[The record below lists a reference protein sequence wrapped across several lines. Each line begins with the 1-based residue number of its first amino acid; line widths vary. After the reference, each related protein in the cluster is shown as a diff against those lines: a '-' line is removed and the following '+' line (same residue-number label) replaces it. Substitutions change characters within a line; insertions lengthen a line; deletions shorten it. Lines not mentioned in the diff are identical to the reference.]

1 MESPEFLIGRI
12 LGLLAL
18 AVVLIYFGLK
28 LKMPVI
34 VGFLATGVL
43 VGPSGFELIEN
54 ESQIE
59 SLSELGVV
67 LLLFTI
73 GLEFSVQSLLKM
85 KKLVLAGGSLQM
97 AFCILPAWGFAMLVF
112 GFPWNTAFLIGCLT
126 ALSSTAIV
134 LKLFQEKGE
143 MDSAHGRGSL
153 GVLIFQDLAVVPLVL
168 LMPILAGKQGG
179 DPVYMV
185 GVKVLAI
192 LLVVAALAVWVVPW
206 IMLHVAQTKS
216 TELFMFTVALICL
229 GTALAT
235 SKAGLSLALGA
246 FLAGLIIAGSPYASQ
261 AISSVLPMRDIF
273 TSLFFVSI
281 GLRMDIR
288 DLMAQPFMTVGL
300 ALLVMVVNA
309 AAAAFAM
316 RLIGVSFRV
325 AVMIGFALCQVGE
338 FAFVLA
344 SEGQRNGL
352 LSHEAMKVFLNL
364 AVITMAMT
372 PLSLAIGRKISPW
385 FADMSSQ
392 DQETKVPKLEGHA
405 VVVGFGVAGQAVAR
419 ACHRVGRKYLVID
432 MNPASVRAFRQLG
445 EPLYFGDAAS
455 EHVLEHMGVKR
466 AAILVVTIPDPTAC
480 QRIIS
485 AARNISPNIRILT
498 RTRFLLS
505 IAQLKELGA
514 DEVIAE
520 EFEAAIAVFNSML
533 AFFGLPAAERRDQ
546 IALARKAD
554 PRSFRIAEVPKADSL
569 EYPMRPE
576 SAKDGDDADEALAR
590 PPRSSRRSRD
600 PDLDDDDDYGGYGAL
615 ALAPSGEAGG
625 ASERAETSGGFAAGP
640 GRSSPSG
647 PASAA
652 VPASPPSE
660 PSRSSALPPGA
671 PSRAP
676 LADVGVP
683 AGAGDEANDFS
694 EPAPGLP
701 GAPAPEGG
709 TETGA

>member
-43 VGPSGFELIEN
+43 VGPSCFELIEN

-73 GLEFSVQSLLKM
+73 GLEFSIQSLMKM

-97 AFCILPAWGFAMLVF
+97 VFCIIPGMLFSAFVLD
-112 GFPWNTAFLIGCLT
+112 FPWNTSFLIGCLT

-168 LMPILAGKQGG
+168 LVPILAGTPGG

-185 GVKVLAI
+185 GVKVVAI

-206 IMLHVAQTKS
+206 LMLHVAQTKS
-216 TELFMFTVALICL
+216 NELFMFTVALICL

-246 FLAGLIIAGSPYASQ
+246 FLAGLIIAGSPYAYQ

-288 DLMAQPFMTVGL
+288 DLMAEPLLTVGL
-300 ALLVMVVNA
+300 ALLVMLVNA
-309 AAAAFAM
+309 VATALAM
-316 RLIGVSFRV
+316 RLIGVSARV
-325 AVMIGFALCQVGE
+325 AVMIGFSLCQVGE

-344 SEGQRNGL
+344 ASAQQNEL
-352 LSHEAMKVFLNL
+352 LSHEAMKVFLNM

-385 FADMSSQ
+385 FADMKAAEGDSN
-392 DQETKVPKLEGHA
+392 VPKLSGHA
-405 VVVGFGVAGQAVAR
+405 IVVGFGVAGQAVAR
-419 ACHRVGRKYLVID
+419 ACHRVGKPYLVID
-432 MNPASVRAFRQLG
+432 MNPASVRAFRQLD
-445 EPLYFGDAAS
+445 EPLFFGDAAS

-485 AARNISPNIRILT
+485 AARNISPDIRILT
-498 RTRFLLS
+498 RTRFLLNIS
-505 IAQLKELGA
+505 QLKELGA

-533 AFFGLPAAERRDQ
+533 AFFGLPPEERRAQ
-546 IALARKAD
+546 IALARRAD
-554 PRSFRIAEVPKADSL
+554 PRRFRIAEVPKADAL
-569 EYPMRPE
+569 EYPRRP
-576 SAKDGDDADEALAR
+576 DDALE
-590 PPRSSRRSRD
+590 
-600 PDLDDDDDYGGYGAL
+600 GA
-615 ALAPSGEAGG
+615 GNAG
-625 ASERAETSGGFAAGP
+625 AAAGL
-640 GRSSPSG
+640 S
-647 PASAA
+647 A
-652 VPASPPSE
+652 VPFADTDVP
-660 PSRSSALPPGA
+660 
-671 PSRAP
+671 
-676 LADVGVP
+676 ADV
-683 AGAGDEANDFS
+683 D
-694 EPAPGLP
+694 
-701 GAPAPEGG
+701 
-709 TETGA
+709 

>member
-43 VGPSGFELIEN
+43 VGPSGFHLIEN

-73 GLEFSVQSLLKM
+73 GLEFSVQSLMKM
-85 KKLVLAGGSLQM
+85 KKVVLAGGSLQM
-97 AFCILPAWGFAMLVF
+97 VFCIVPGMAFAMAAL

-168 LMPILAGKQGG
+168 LMPILAGQQGG
-179 DPVYMV
+179 DPIYMV
-185 GVKVLAI
+185 GVKVVAI

-246 FLAGLIIAGSPYASQ
+246 FLAGLIIAGSPYAYQ

-281 GLRMDIR
+281 GLRMDIG
-288 DLMAQPFMTVGL
+288 DLISEPLLTVGL

-309 AAAAFAM
+309 VVTALAM
-316 RLIGVSFRV
+316 RLIGVSARV
-325 AVMIGFALCQVGE
+325 AVMIGFSLCQVGE

-344 SEGQRNGL
+344 SVGQSSGL
-352 LSHEAMKVFLNL
+352 LSDAAMKVFLNM

-372 PLSLAIGRKISPW
+372 PLALAIGRKISPW
-385 FADMSSQ
+385 FADIKAAGE
-392 DQETKVPKLEGHA
+392 ETKVPKLEGHA
-405 VVVGFGVAGQAVAR
+405 IVVGFGVAGQAVAR
-419 ACHRVGRKYLVID
+419 ACHRVGKPYIVID
-432 MNPASVRAFRQLG
+432 MNPASVRAFRELD
-445 EPLYFGDAAS
+445 EPLFFGDAAS

-485 AARNISPNIRILT
+485 AARNISPDIRILT
-498 RTRFLLS
+498 RTRFLLN

-533 AFFGLPAAERRDQ
+533 AFFGLPPEERRGQ

-554 PRSFRIAEVPKADSL
+554 PRRFRIAEYPKADAL
-569 EYPMRPE
+569 EYPRRPDPE
-576 SAKDGDDADEALAR
+576 PEGLREAPSGGKGAKDG
-590 PPRSSRRSRD
+590 
-600 PDLDDDDDYGGYGAL
+600 
-615 ALAPSGEAGG
+615 AP
-625 ASERAETSGGFAAGP
+625 AA
-640 GRSSPSG
+640 
-647 PASAA
+647 
-652 VPASPPSE
+652 
-660 PSRSSALPPGA
+660 
-671 PSRAP
+671 SRAP
-676 LADVGVP
+676 FTDPGVP
-683 AGAGDEANDFS
+683 ADSDAEANDFS
-694 EPAPGLP
+694 EPATDTAVPGD
-701 GAPAPEGG
+701 GG
-709 TETGA
+709 

>member
-43 VGPSGFELIEN
+43 VGPSGFELIES
-54 ESQIE
+54 ETQIE

-73 GLEFSVQSLLKM
+73 GLEFSVQSLMKM
-85 KKLVLAGGSLQM
+85 KKLVLLGGSLQM
-97 AFCILPAWGFAMLVF
+97 IFCIAPAWVLAMLLF
-112 GFPWNTAFLIGCLT
+112 GFQWNTSFLIGCLT

-168 LMPILAGKQGG
+168 LMPIIAGQQGG
-179 DPVYMV
+179 DPIYMV
-185 GVKVLAI
+185 GVKVVAI
-192 LLVVAALAVWVVPW
+192 LLIVAALAVWVVPW
-206 IMLHVAQTKS
+206 IMLHVAQTRS
-216 TELFMFTVALICL
+216 NELFMFTVALICL

-235 SKAGLSLALGA
+235 SRAGLSLALGA
-246 FLAGLIIAGSPYASQ
+246 FLAGLIIAGSPYAYQ

-288 DLMAQPFMTVGL
+288 DLMSEPFLTVGL
-300 ALLVMVVNA
+300 ALGVMILNA
-309 AAAAFAM
+309 VLTALAM
-316 RLIGVSFRV
+316 RIIGVSSRV
-325 AVMIGFALCQVGE
+325 AVMIGFSLCQVGE

-344 SEGQRNGL
+344 AAGQRNGL
-352 LSHEAMKVFLNL
+352 LTPEAMKVFLNM

-372 PLSLAIGRKISPW
+372 PLSLAIGRKISPY
-385 FADMSSQ
+385 FAEFKGQ
-392 DQETKVPKLEGHA
+392 DQDSNVPKLEGHA
-405 VVVGFGVAGQAVAR
+405 IVVGFGVAGQAVAR
-419 ACHRVGRKYLVID
+419 ACHRVGKPYIVID
-432 MNPASVRAFRQLG
+432 MNPASVRAFRQLD
-445 EPLYFGDAAS
+445 EPLFFGDAAS

-485 AARNISPNIRILT
+485 AARNISPDIRILT
-498 RTRFLLS
+498 RTRFLLN

-520 EFEAAIAVFNSML
+520 EFEAAVAVFNSML
-533 AFFGLPAAERRDQ
+533 AFFGLSPEERRSQ

-554 PRSFRIAEVPKADSL
+554 PRRFRIAEVPKADAL
-569 EYPMRPE
+569 EYPRRPE
-576 SAKDGDDADEALAR
+576 GPPQGLAEVPKATDD
-590 PPRSSRRSRD
+590 SR
-600 PDLDDDDDYGGYGAL
+600 
-615 ALAPSGEAGG
+615 
-625 ASERAETSGGFAAGP
+625 
-640 GRSSPSG
+640 PSG
-647 PASAA
+647 PIAK
-652 VPASPPSE
+652 E
-660 PSRSSALPPGA
+660 PF
-671 PSRAP
+671 
-676 LADVGVP
+676 ADPDVK
-683 AGAGDEANDFS
+683 ADARDEANDFT
-694 EPAPGLP
+694 EVTD
-701 GAPAPEGG
+701 GALPEGNAG
-709 TETGA
+709 PGSEG